1 MLIKVEILIVT
12 AQTPDQTNKTN
23 SYIRWNLSISNR
35 LLLLLNERGRLERG
49 RQALAQLYTV
59 WYPQRPWLINV
70 EIIIVT
76 AQTPDQTNNM
86 WLSFISWNLSI
97 YNRLL
102 LLNERGKQERG
113 RQAHAQLY
121 TVWYPQWPWLIHVEI
136 IIVTAQIP
144 DQTNKTNNIW
154 LSFIS
159 WNLSIYNRLLLLN
172 ERGRQERGRQA
183 RAQLS
188 TVWYPQR
195 PRLIKVEIIIVMKIS
210 GCYGTFLNG
219 LSF

>member
-1 MLIKVEILIVT
+1 MANRRCSLRWKFSSSQPKPQIK
-12 AQTPDQTNKTN
+12 QTK

-102 LLNERGKQERG
+102 LLNERG
-113 RQAHAQLY
+113 
-121 TVWYPQWPWLIHVEI
+121 
-136 IIVTAQIP
+136 
-144 DQTNKTNNIW
+144 
-154 LSFIS
+154 
-159 WNLSIYNRLLLLN
+159 
-172 ERGRQERGRQA
+172 RQERGRQA

>member
-1 MLIKVEILIVT
+1 MLQGPLFILIIPWNWWQPAKKRVFFASKLMIIIISKYIFQNLRISKITIDIIGNSLRSWLIKVKIIMVT

-23 SYIRWNLSISNR
+23 
-35 LLLLLNERGRLERG
+35 
-49 RQALAQLYTV
+49 
-59 WYPQRPWLINV
+59 
-70 EIIIVT
+70 
-76 AQTPDQTNNM
+76 M
-86 WLSFISWNLSI
+86 WLSFIRLYLSI
-97 YNRLL
+97 YNRL
-102 LLNERGKQERG
+102 
-113 RQAHAQLY
+113 
-121 TVWYPQWPWLIHVEI
+121 
-136 IIVTAQIP
+136 
-144 DQTNKTNNIW
+144 
-154 LSFIS
+154 
-159 WNLSIYNRLLLLN
+159 LLLLN